1 MWRFGLDYLDYTVDK
16 FFTDLETLVGK
27 DEDLKETLKK
37 LHELVDDSYITF
49 DDIKDQGAEILK
61 SKNKEKVNDFF
72 QISAQFNKFRSYNAY
87 ASSSLEENFDYGI
100 MNLSPTIKNED
111 EFYEFKLKKLVK
123 ALEEEKDNLLY
134 NNNLFSNWLGKTGI
148 CLSNFLGCL
157 TSDLATIEKVE
168 PFVEDDYEI
177 IQNKHLES
185 ISEKR
190 TLNIFNIPEELLE
203 KFNNNQIKK
212 NSIIETLND
221 IQSNLEKSNI
231 SQQRTDLYALTV
243 EISELRAQN
252 PEPEFIDPWL

>member
-1 MWRFGLDYLDYTVDK
+1 MKKKYFYEFSGNVYLEADDQNEAERLVKAMLLDHYLI
-16 FFTDLETLVGK
+16 E
-27 DEDLKETLKK
+27 EE
-37 LHELVDDSYITF
+37 LHEIDENYVSF
-49 DDIKDQGAEILK
+49 DLTKRNEQWGTDIHP
-61 SKNKEKVNDFF
+61 
-72 QISAQFNKFRSYNAY
+72 FN
-87 ASSSLEENFDYGI
+87 
-100 MNLSPTIKNED
+100 NED